1 MDIMENGSNEDEV
14 LIQGFGAYVTKDN
27 VADFIDT
34 LKFQAY
40 TTGALIYEGE

>member
-1 MDIMENGSNEDEV
+1 MDIMLNGGNEDEIV
-14 LIQGFGAYVTKDN
+14 IQGFGAYVTKDN
-27 VADFIDT
+27 AADFINT